1 MFRDRKDAAIQLAKS
16 LEKYE
21 GQEMLVLGIPRGGAE
36 TGYYVAQ
43 HLGAKF
49 SLIIARK
56 LSYPFSPETAMG
68 ALAEDGSL
76 YVTDMASERHKDIAE
91 ARERE
96 RKEIRRRIE
105 KFRHG
110 KSLPEIKGRTVLLVD
125 DGIATGATL
134 FAAIRMCRNKKAR
147 KVVVAA
153 PVSSLKMEEILR
165 QMVDEVVILEK
176 PDHFQAVSQVYQSF
190 GNLTDEETVSFMEK
204 WQEEYEPQNSDKR

>member
-1 MFRDRKDAAIQLAKS
+1 MFRDRKDAGVRLAKT
-16 LEKYE
+16 LEKYR
-21 GQEMLVLGIPRGGAE
+21 GPDVLVLGVPRGGAE

-43 HLGAKF
+43 HLGAQF

-56 LSYPFSPETAMG
+56 LGYPFSPETAMG

-76 YVTDMASERHKDIAE
+76 YVTDMASERHQDLAE
-91 ARERE
+91 AREKE
-96 RKEIRRRIE
+96 SKEIRRRIE

-110 KSLPEIKGRTVLLVD
+110 EALPEIKGRTVLLVD

-134 FAAIRMCRNKKAR
+134 FVAIQMCRNKQAR
-147 KVVVAA
+147 KIVVAA
-153 PVSSLKMEEILR
+153 PVSSQKMEEILR

-190 GNLTDEETVSFMEK
+190 GNLTDEETVAFMEK
-204 WQEEYEPQNSDKR
+204 WQEEYEPQKFHQ